1 MLKEE
6 LRIAVAKE
14 LGVDESIV
22 NVMDVM
28 KNNSVKKISLTV
40 SEKRG
45 NVTVSPRIYIEDIL
59 RDIENGY
66 ASVSE
71 AAEHIA
77 KKYRECKAFPIPNL
91 EFTAETVMENAF
103 MQVVN
108 AEKNAELLDKV
119 PNMKILDLAGVVRFE
134 VTGVTSGHVG
144 TILVTYDLCRKFGI
158 DVSEL
163 LERAMENTKNAGF
176 QIMGIGAMLGGL
188 LGEEEED
195 DGAPGLCVVT
205 NSEKMNGANA
215 ILFPELFGDYAKRMR
230 GDFFVL
236 PSSIHEILLLPTSGA
251 NASDLR
257 MMVTEINATQVAPDE
272 VLSNNVYLYKADTN
286 ELVVA

>member
-22 NVMDVM
+22 NVIDVM

-77 KKYRECKAFPIPNL
+77 KKYRECMKMPIPNF
-91 EFTAETVMENAF
+91 EFTPEMIYGRAF
-103 MQVVN
+103 IQAVN
-108 AEKNAELLDKV
+108 AEKNSEMLEGA
-119 PNMKILDLAGVVRFE
+119 PHMKMLDLAGVVRFT
-134 VTGVTSGHVG
+134 VDTMTGSVG
-144 TILVTYDLCRKFGI
+144 TVLVTNSLCDKLGI
-158 DVSEL
+158 DHGKL
-163 LERAMENTKNAGF
+163 LETAMENTKKHGF